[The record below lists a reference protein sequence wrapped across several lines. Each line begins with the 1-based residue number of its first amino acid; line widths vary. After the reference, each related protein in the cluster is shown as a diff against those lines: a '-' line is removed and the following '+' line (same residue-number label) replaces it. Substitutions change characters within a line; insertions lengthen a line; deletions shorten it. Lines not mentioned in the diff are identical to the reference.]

1 MKVYLGVDL
10 GSAGT
15 KAVLL
20 DSEGRR
26 LGAGRAPTGADYGEA
41 LESARRAARREARVE
56 LVRRMWSRGEARV
69 LPPILKS
76 FREAIAREMERRFRE
91 DVLRRLAETLGGRMD
106 EGEGTWEGEALGEA
120 GGARTAGGMPAGGLR
135 RILERIREAAVRM
148 APRRRIPAAELVDRV
163 EEAARAAERALY
175 RADPEDL
182 LEQAADWVRL
192 RLRGRVRKRWER
204 AWRHV
209 AGLPLDEAGRKVTGY
224 GRHVNAWAGAEVCS
238 ELVCHARGARWLYPA
253 TLTVLDIG
261 GQDMKAIQLGE
272 AGEIVR
278 FRMNDRCAAGCGRFL
293 TYVGEELGVAEEDLG
308 PRALRARRG
317 VPVSSVCTVFAGAE
331 AREHWAEGSS
341 VEEIL
346 RGLHEAVV
354 ERALALV
361 DGAGGPRSEFTLT
374 GGGAHNRALGVLI
387 ERAIRK
393 RGRIRVNVPREGVY
407 VGALGAAVG
416 AWWEGTRG
424 C

>member
-10 GSAGT
+10 GSSGT

-26 LGAGRAPTGADYGEA
+26 LGAGRVPTGADYGEA

-56 LVRRMWSRGEARV
+56 LLRRTWSPGEAQV
-69 LPPILKS
+69 LPILKS
-76 FREAIAREMERRFRE
+76 FREAIAREMGRRFRE
-91 DVLRRLAETLGGRMD
+91 DVLRRLAEAVGGRA
-106 EGEGTWEGEALGEA
+106 GEGKGALGEE
-120 GGARTAGGMPAGGLR
+120 GIPAHGLR

-148 APRRRIPAAELVDRV
+148 APRRGIPAAELVGRV

-182 LEQAADWVRL
+182 LEQAAERVRVRL
-192 RLRGRVRKRWER
+192 RGKAREGWER
-204 AWRHV
+204 AWRQV
-209 AGLPLDEAGRKVTGY
+209 AGLPLDEAGRGVTGY
-224 GRHVNAWAGAEVCS
+224 GRHVNAWAKAEVCS
-238 ELVCHARGARWLYPA
+238 ELVCHARGARWLFPG
-253 TLTVLDIG
+253 TSTVLDIG

-293 TYVGEELGVAEEDLG
+293 TYVGEELGVPEEDLG

-361 DGAGGPRSEFTLT
+361 DGAGGPRHEFTLT

-387 ERAIRK
+387 GRAIRK

-407 VGALGAAVG
+407 VGALGAALG
-416 AWWEGTRG
+416 AWREGTGG